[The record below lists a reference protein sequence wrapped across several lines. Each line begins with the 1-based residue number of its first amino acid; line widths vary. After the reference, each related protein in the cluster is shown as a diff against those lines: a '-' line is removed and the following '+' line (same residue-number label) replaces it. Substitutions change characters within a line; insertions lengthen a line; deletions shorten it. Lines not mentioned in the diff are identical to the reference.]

1 MIEMNKDDSS
11 VSGLILGIVFTLT
24 GVMMFFSIP
33 AKMQEIETLKQ
44 YSSGMNGFLRISF
57 YIISILLTGGGLRKL
72 VLNLKSRQ
80 R

>member
-1 MIEMNKDDSS
+1 MNKDDSS

-24 GVMMFFSIP
+24 GLMMFFSIP

-72 VLNLKSRQ
+72 FLNVKSRNVE
-80 R
+80 

>member
-1 MIEMNKDDSS
+1 MNKDDSS